1 MVLLHESCMLHFVL
15 LIQNTKQIYWFNFI
29 LAAIWGNVGRCML
42 TSNFFGLQ
50 NRLIS
55 AGLEPSLSQTE
66 KSCIA
71 SYLHTI
77 SRKIN

>member
-29 LAAIWGNVGRCML
+29 LATIWGNWEGVCWL
-42 TSNFFGLQ
+42 QIFWLQ

-66 KSCIA
+66 KLCIA